1 MHVQLFS
8 VLFSLFPCK
17 HLRILD
23 ACTTNSPQFSP
34 KSNYD
39 SKLAFWG
46 FQTSNAVTRR
56 PTSNFVSN
64 NVPNFISEKCFEG
77 TYSECIKH
85 NWSWYFAL
93 HWYHYLLSVIQIRDR
108 LFAIQIRDY
117 LCVIDVL
124 SYDSWKQCCFY
135 HIYR

>member
-64 NVPNFISEKCFEG
+64 NVPNFISENCTE
-77 TYSECIKH
+77 YIAS
-85 NWSWYFAL
+85 
-93 HWYHYLLSVIQIRDR
+93 
-108 LFAIQIRDY
+108 
-117 LCVIDVL
+117 VL
-124 SYDSWKQCCFY
+124 STIEVGILHCIGITTFSL
-135 HIYR
+135 